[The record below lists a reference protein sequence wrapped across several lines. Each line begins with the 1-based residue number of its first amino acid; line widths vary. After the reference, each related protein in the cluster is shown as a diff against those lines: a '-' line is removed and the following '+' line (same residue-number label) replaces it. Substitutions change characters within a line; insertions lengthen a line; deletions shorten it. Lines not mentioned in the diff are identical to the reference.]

1 MPSEFHLKEKVTA
14 FLASKNA
21 PKILF
26 IIGIAAILLI
36 FASSFFEKK
45 EETVPQINQQASEED
60 YKEELKAEVS
70 SIVTAIC
77 GDVSPVVTITLE
89 SSTVYEYVDETR
101 QSSDSRDTGSENSRE
116 QTAAKIRDSNGGES
130 PLIITEKKPS
140 VRGVAVICNSTEDQS
155 EKIKAAVKAALDI
168 TSSKIYIGRKLSQ

>member
-1 MPSEFHLKEKVTA
+1 M
-14 FLASKNA
+14 
-21 PKILF
+21 
-26 IIGIAAILLI
+26 
-36 FASSFFEKK
+36 
-45 EETVPQINQQASEED
+45 
-60 YKEELKAEVS
+60 S

>member
-1 MPSEFHLKEKVTA
+1 MPSEFHLKEKIA
-14 FLASKNA
+14 SFLGGKNA

-26 IIGIAAILLI
+26 IIGIVAILLI
-36 FASSFFEKK
+36 FASTFFEKD
-45 EETVPQINQQASEED
+45 EEPLPEPSEQVSEEE
-60 YKEELKAEVS
+60 YKAELETEVS
-70 SIVTAIC
+70 AIVTAIC
-77 GDVSPVVTITLE
+77 GDASPVVTITLD

-116 QTAAKIRDSNGGES
+116 QTAAIIRDSSGGEA
-130 PLIITEKKPS
+130 PLIITARKPS

-155 EKIKAAVKAALDI
+155 EKIKDAVKAALDI